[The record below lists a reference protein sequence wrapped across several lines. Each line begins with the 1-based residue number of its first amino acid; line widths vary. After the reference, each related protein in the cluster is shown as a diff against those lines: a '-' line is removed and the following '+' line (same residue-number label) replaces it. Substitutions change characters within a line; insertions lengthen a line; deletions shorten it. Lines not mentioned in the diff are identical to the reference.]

1 MSSSLS
7 SRSSSGSRACGE
19 RDCFEQDAV
28 VGFGRREECLGG
40 ISEPLQGALTFGEGS
55 RRRIFPPVEMRRLS
69 ESKEAQALGG
79 LPEIEV
85 VVGELTGTGHRVA
98 STIKAAIAAGS
109 MNGVK

>member
-40 ISEPLQGALTFGEGS
+40 ISEPLQGGLTFGEGS
-55 RRRIFPPVEMRRLS
+55 RRRIFPPVEMCRLS
-69 ESKEAQALGG
+69 ESKEAQAPGG

-85 VVGELTGTGHRVA
+85 VGELTGIGHRVA
-98 STIKAAIAAGS
+98 STIKAAMAAGS